1 METYN
6 PYEYNVLQE
15 NSQEPGV
22 ITEARVQDIPGM
34 NVTTKFKPKYSSKDI
49 ELAEKKSKKTIA
61 RFFSNLS
68 RLGMNYDEQ
77 VIKNMRAIPA
87 DKNLLPEN
95 RQVAY
100 QNLFQQLQSAWKQK
114 ANADQSFY
122 EKDISSKRENLR
134 MLAMQPELEDILDT
148 FSNEAIV
155 YDSNFVYFAE
165 PFIDDKDL
173 VEYNKDVRSKINDC
187 VSAGFKRFY
196 KMLRWRTRAW
206 DDFKRF
212 LVEGCLA
219 WEIVYDSLEKPT
231 KIIGLVPLDPA
242 TLTKKFENDKW
253 YWVQYKDVKAKE
265 RKLLDSQVIYIVFQ
279 ETESISRTSYLE
291 RLIRPFNIY
300 RIIEQA
306 QIIFCV
312 TNAQYKMKFT
322 IPVKGMNRAL
332 GSQTLNSA
340 MQRYREDIKFISES
354 GELTINGQP
363 QMPFNK
369 EYWMAESE
377 SGTPDIETLAGD
389 SGPDLL
395 DSDYLKFFRNQLYKV
410 SKIPLNRFDVDSGE
424 GWFGTDAESYA
435 RNEIDFGRYVTR
447 MRNIF
452 SQIILKPIWIQLCL
466 DMPEMMD
473 SQEFQD
479 CIQLHYHSYNLFEEM
494 MEIQLM
500 DRRIES
506 INNMK
511 ELQDMDME
519 GNEVTFFA
527 SKFLVQKYL
536 HLSDAD
542 LKLNEKYKQEEVEK
556 FNLAGG
562 ERPQQPGQSGRYGG
576 GAPGGWESM
585 LAKMSDMERRIDEKL
600 KKYKDIISE
609 SEES

>member
-6 PYEYNVLQE
+6 PYEFPIMEQYNNV
-15 NSQEPGV
+15 PGV
-22 ITEARVQDIPGM
+22 ITEARTQEIPGM
-34 NVTTKFKPKYSSKDI
+34 NVTTKFRPKYSSQDI
-49 ELAEKKSKKTIA
+49 ANAEKKSKRTIA

-87 DKNLLPEN
+87 DKNLLPEDK
-95 RQVAY
+95 QVTY

-114 ANADQSFY
+114 SNTDQSFY
-122 EKDISSKRENLR
+122 EKDIALKRENLR
-134 MLAMQPELEDILDT
+134 TLAMQPELEDILDT
-148 FSNEAIV
+148 FTNEAIV

-173 VEYNKDVRSKINDC
+173 VKYNQDIRSKINDH
-187 VSAGFKRFY
+187 VSNAFKRFY
-196 KMLRWRTRAW
+196 KMLRWRTKAW
-206 DDFKRF
+206 DDFKRY

-219 WEIVYDSLEKPT
+219 WEIVYDSLEKPK
-231 KIIGLVPLDPA
+231 KIIGIIPIDPA
-242 TLTKKFENDKW
+242 TLTKVLENDKW
-253 YWVQYKDVKAKE
+253 YWIQYKGVKAKE
-265 RKLLDSQVIYIVFQ
+265 RKLLDAQVIYIQFQ

-291 RLIRPFNIY
+291 RLVRPFNIY

-332 GSQTLNSA
+332 GSQTINSA
-340 MQRYREDIKFISES
+340 MQKYREDIKFISDS
-354 GELTINGQP
+354 GELTINGQA
-363 QMPFNK
+363 QMPFNR
-369 EYWMAESE
+369 EFWMAESD
-377 SGTPDIETLAGD
+377 SGTPDIDTIGGD
-389 SGPDLL
+389 NGPDLL
-395 DSDYLKFFRNQLYKV
+395 DSDYLKFFKNNLYKI
-410 SKIPLNRFDVDSGE
+410 SKVPLNRFDMENSE

-435 RNEIDFGRYVTR
+435 RNEIDFGRYITR
-447 MRNIF
+447 QRNIF
-452 SQIILKPIWIQLCL
+452 SQVILKPIWIQLCL
-466 DMPEMMD
+466 NMPEM
-473 SQEFQD
+473 QQTPEFQD

-500 DRRIES
+500 DRRIEY

-519 GNEVTFFA
+519 GNEVTFFS

-562 ERPQQPGQSGRYGG
+562 ERSEENQR
-576 GAPGGWESM
+576 GGWESLQAM
-585 LAKMSDMERRIDEKL
+585 QNRLDSLEKTINEKL
-600 KKYKDIISE
+600 NIIAEHVQTHNSHTTVE
-609 SEES
+609 